1 MWCATAPDVSCAHPG
16 DHAAMSLRNLTHFIE
31 YGAVRAA
38 MAAAGA
44 LPVPVLQRIGAGAG
58 ALAFDVFRVRRGV
71 SVENIQRALGVSRG
85 EAVRIARRA
94 YRNLGRY
101 MLEFS
106 AFAHLRPEQVLE
118 LVTFDGFENL
128 TEALS
133 RGRGIVFVTGHFGDW
148 ELLGAAMAARG
159 IPMDALVGE
168 QANGRVD
175 DVMNDLRRRQGL
187 GIITRSVAL
196 RKVLQALGGNRM
208 VAMLADQDARSQ
220 GIMVDFLGRPAS
232 TVRGPAV
239 FAVKRG
245 SPIVTGFIHRE
256 GNRHRA
262 VINPPL
268 DPPDLP
274 EDEAVRWLTQAHAD
288 ALAAAI
294 REHPDEYFWP
304 HRRWKTKPPTTAVVT
319 TG

>member
-1 MWCATAPDVSCAHPG
+1 
-16 DHAAMSLRNLTHFIE
+16 MSFRKLQHSIE
-31 YGAVRAA
+31 YGSVRAV

-44 LPVPVLQRIGAGAG
+44 LPISVSQRIGAGAG
-58 ALAFDVFRVRRGV
+58 ALAFDVFRVRRQV
-71 SVENIQRALGVSRG
+71 SVDNIERALGVTRR
-85 EAVRIARRA
+85 EAERIARRA
-94 YRNLGRY
+94 YRNLGRG
-101 MLEFS
+101 MFEFS

-118 LVTFDGFENL
+118 MVTFDGFEHL
-128 TEALS
+128 TDALS
-133 RGRGIVFVTGHFGDW
+133 RGRGIVFVTGHFGNW
-148 ELLGAAMAARG
+148 EMLGAAMSARG
-159 IPMDALVGE
+159 IPIDYLVGE

-175 DVMNDLRRRQGL
+175 AVMNNLRRREGI

-196 RKVLQALGGNRM
+196 RRVLQALGGNRM

-256 GNRHRA
+256 GTRHRA
-262 VINPPL
+262 VINPPI

-304 HRRWKTKPPTTAVVT
+304 HRRWKTRMVPTDNLSAR
-319 TG
+319 